1 MTIEAKGEYAMPA
14 WNDYKNEAK
23 ERGSLAF
30 ELYVVEST
38 PVAPPE
44 ELRAVLPDHLAYQKE
59 QEAAGTLF
67 LAGPLSDPTG
77 EQMMGTG
84 MIIYRASSL
93 EEATAITKSDP
104 MHAKGIRTFQ
114 IRKWLVN
121 EGSLSFK
128 LNLSN
133 QSVGVK

>member
-1 MTIEAKGEYAMPA
+1 MPA
-14 WNDYKNEAK
+14 WNDYKKEAK

-59 QEAAGTLF
+59 QEDAGKLF

-84 MIIYRASSL
+84 MIVYRASSL
-93 EEATAITKSDP
+93 EEAKSITEGDP

-121 EGSLSFK
+121 EGSLSF
-128 LNLSN
+128 NVSLSS
-133 QSVGVK
+133 QSVGVS